1 MQDAEQIYSKLLELK
16 YPWMVDSVSIDS
28 TRKIVDVHVIHDKGA
43 KLPCPECRRECM
55 VYDHLRERVWR
66 DLDSIGFKTF
76 IHARPPRIQCPEHGI
91 REAVMPLSERRSRFT
106 LRFESRSIRVLQNM
120 DIYNFTQIMDI
131 SWSQAWNIID
141 HAVKRGMSRKTSH
154 PRIIGID
161 DKSYRKGHKY
171 ITIVMD
177 MEKDGVDFISLDRR
191 KSSLDAYY
199 ESLSESDLSKI
210 SAVSMDMWDPY
221 ISSTLEHVPGAHGK
235 IVFDRFHVMRHVNE
249 AVDSVRKEENRDLVK
264 RGIMDLK
271 GSRYIWLYSQEN
283 LPDKYRERYNA
294 LKSSDLKT
302 GKAYSMKEN
311 IRNLWNCVSGED
323 AREYWKR
330 WHSWIVHS
338 SIDAMK
344 IVAKMMRVHIDKILN
359 YFTHRITNAKAEG
372 INSKIALIEKM
383 AYGFRNRG
391 HLKTAI
397 YFKCGNLDLYP

>member
-1 MQDAEQIYSKLLELK
+1 MQDAAHIYSKLLELK

-28 TRKIVDVHVIHDKGA
+28 ARKIVDVHVIHDKGA

-76 IHARPPRIQCPEHGI
+76 IHSRPPRIQCPEHGI

-199 ESLSESDLSKI
+199 ESLCESDLSRI

-221 ISSTLEHVPGAHGK
+221 ISSTLENVPDAHGK

-264 RGIMDLK
+264 SGIMDLK

>member
-28 TRKIVDVHVIHDKGA
+28 ARKIVDVHVIHDKGE

-199 ESLSESDLSKI
+199 ESLCESDLSKI

-294 LKSSDLKT
+294 LKNSDLRT

-311 IRNLWNCVSGED
+311 IRNLWNCGSGED
-323 AREYWKR
+323 AREYWKK
-330 WHSWIVHS
+330 WYSWIVHS

-344 IVAKMMRVHIDKILN
+344 IVAKMMRMHIDKILN

>member
-28 TRKIVDVHVIHDKGA
+28 ARKIVDVHVIHDKGE

-199 ESLSESDLSKI
+199 ESLNESDLSKI

-221 ISSTLEHVPGAHGK
+221 ISSTLENVPDAHGK

-264 RGIMDLK
+264 KGIMDLK

-294 LKSSDLKT
+294 LKNSDLRT

-311 IRNLWNCVSGED
+311 IRNLWNCGSGED
-323 AREYWKR
+323 AREYWKK
-330 WHSWIVHS
+330 WYSWIVHS

>member
-28 TRKIVDVHVIHDKGA
+28 ARKIVDVHVIHDKGE

-177 MEKDGVDFISLDRR
+177 MEKDSVDFISLDRR

-199 ESLSESDLSKI
+199 ESLNESDLSKI

-221 ISSTLEHVPGAHGK
+221 ISSTLENVPDAHGK

-264 RGIMDLK
+264 KGIMDLK

>member
-1 MQDAEQIYSKLLELK
+1 MQDAAQIYSKLLELK

-28 TRKIVDVHVIHDKGA
+28 ARKIVDVHVIHDKGA

-294 LKSSDLKT
+294 LKNSDLRT

>member
-1 MQDAEQIYSKLLELK
+1 MQDAERIYSELLELK
-16 YPWMVDSVSIDS
+16 YPWKVDKVSLDS
-28 TRKIVDVHVIHDKGA
+28 SKKVVEVFITHEKGA
-43 KLPCPECRRECM
+43 KLPCPQCGKECM
-55 VYDHLRERVWR
+55 VYDHLGDRVWR

-76 IHARPPRIQCPEHGI
+76 IHAKPPRIQCPEHGI

-106 LRFESRSIRVLQNM
+106 LRFESKSIRMLQNM
-120 DIYNFTQIMDI
+120 DVYNFTQIMDI
-131 SWSQAWNIID
+131 SWNQAWSIID
-141 HAVKRGMSRKTSH
+141 RAVKRGMSRKNLR

-171 ITIVMD
+171 ITLVMD
-177 MEKDGVDFISLDRR
+177 MENSGVDFIAMDRK
-191 KSSLDAYY
+191 KSSLDQYY
-199 ESLSESDLSKI
+199 ESLGEEDLARI

-249 AVDSVRKEENRDLVK
+249 AVDSVRKEENRELVK
-264 RGIMDLK
+264 KGIMDLK
-271 GSRYIWLYSQEN
+271 SSWYIWLYSQEN
-283 LPDKYRERYNA
+283 LADKYRERYNS
-294 LKSSDLKT
+294 LKNSDLRT

-311 IRNLWNCVSGED
+311 IRNLWNLASLDE
-323 AREYWKR
+323 ARDYWNR
-330 WHSWIVHS
+330 WYSWIVHS
-338 SIDAMK
+338 GIDAMK
-344 IVAKMMRVHIDKILN
+344 IVAKMMRMHIDKILN

-383 AYGFRNRG
+383 AYGFRNRN

>member
-28 TRKIVDVHVIHDKGA
+28 ARKIVDVHVIHDKGE

-264 RGIMDLK
+264 KGIMDLK

-294 LKSSDLKT
+294 LKNSDLRT

-311 IRNLWNCVSGED
+311 IRNLWNCGSGED
-323 AREYWKR
+323 AREYWKK
-330 WHSWIVHS
+330 WYSWIVHS

>member
-1 MQDAEQIYSKLLELK
+1 MQDAAHIYSKLLELK

-28 TRKIVDVHVIHDKGA
+28 ARKIVDVHVIHDKGE

-199 ESLSESDLSKI
+199 ESLNESDLSKI

-221 ISSTLEHVPGAHGK
+221 ISSTLENVPDAHGK

-264 RGIMDLK
+264 KGIMDLK

-294 LKSSDLKT
+294 LKNSDLRT

-311 IRNLWNCVSGED
+311 IGNLWNCGSGED
-323 AREYWKR
+323 AREYWKK
-330 WHSWIVHS
+330 WYSWIVHS